1 MIKNG
6 EPYGSPERRYEM
18 RTLYDVTAT
27 EVIKDLADDL
37 ARNQGI
43 SKALAKKLI
52 LNSLLYNVV
61 AETVTE
67 QAMWLLET
75 DEE

>member
-1 MIKNG
+1 MG
-6 EPYGSPERRYEM
+6 RGRQPLPERRHKM

-27 EVIKDLADDL
+27 EVIKDLANDL

-67 QAMWLLET
+67 QAVWLLEI